1 MKLANGARRFR
12 WHVHLPRGCREGND
26 EVGFAAGEGARG
38 PERGRPRPQR
48 APGPPVWANSNASKN
63 AQIQAAAI
71 LAAGGRTL
79 PPDQRLKFQRPASPV
94 LLGRIPSSSLDILT
108 QSAV

>member
-12 WHVHLPRGCREGND
+12 WHVGLPRGCREGND

-48 APGPPVWANSNASKN
+48 VA
-63 AQIQAAAI
+63 
-71 LAAGGRTL
+71 
-79 PPDQRLKFQRPASPV
+79 RPAGVGKLERVKKCPN
-94 LLGRIPSSSLDILT
+94 PSGSHPGCRRAPCLPTSD
-108 QSAV
+108 